1 MAAGAYALDD
11 QYRPYM
17 AACERAGGFL
27 ASGNGCAP
35 SSLAYWVHEGTLDS
49 YRSKFLAL
57 LGKPSQAVQAATDAL
72 ARYDHTPYVHF
83 YAFCEVGLGNALVL
97 AKEIPEAARV
107 LGDASSLAHLSPQL
121 TAELHATRALMRPW
135 DRTQAVTTLDAQ
147 LEACGLIPTTAPCW
161 RPGSSGPSS

>member
-1 MAAGAYALDD
+1 
-11 QYRPYM
+11 YM

-27 ASGNGCAP
+27 ASENKGAAG
-35 SSLAYWVHEGTLDS
+35 SLAYWVHEGTLDT

-107 LGDASSLAHLSPQL
+107 LGDAASLARRSPQF

-135 DRTQAVTTLDAQ
+135 ENTQAVTTLDAKLQ
-147 LEACGLIPTTAPCW
+147 TYGLMPTAAPGW
-161 RPGSSGPSS
+161 QPGSSGPSS